1 MYLSNTYLIQAYLPS
16 ETPELLRKYRENE
29 LVALRGDGTGKLEEW
44 DRVYDYAYSMTWVI
58 QTKAK
63 SMLGLSLEDHLSI
76 RILVEAGQDA
86 NQPRQVKTF
95 TV

>member
-1 MYLSNTYLIQAYLPS
+1 M
-16 ETPELLRKYRENE
+16 ELESLKN
-29 LVALRGDGTGKLEEW
+29 GTGFMTMLIT
-44 DRVYDYAYSMTWVI
+44 MTWVI